1 MALST
6 DYTWVWEV
14 TSLKKRDQVN
24 SEGATLEGA
33 VVQTF
38 WKLTGTNSGGQSG
51 EFSGAT
57 PFTAV
62 NVPAGSFAAFD
73 SLTEDTV
80 LGWIQ
85 NVVNSD
91 QGYCDHIADRVLQQI
106 DEVNEVEAPMPW
118 APETDVTP
126 PLPGDVPEVPA
137 EDDSVDSED
146 APE

>member
-6 DYTWVWEV
+6 DYTWTWSV

-24 SEGATLEGA
+24 TEGATLAGA

-38 WKLTGTNSGGQSG
+38 WKVVGVDGSGNEG

-62 NVPAGSFAAFD
+62 NVPAGSFTAFET
-73 SLTEDTV
+73 LTEATV

-85 NVVNSD
+85 AVVNGD
-91 QGYCDHIADRVLQQI
+91 QGYADHISERVASQI
-106 DEVNEVEAPMPW
+106 DEAAVEDGVMPW
-118 APETDVTP
+118 APAEEEVTP
-126 PLPGDVPEVPA
+126 PVPGEDPAADPE
-137 EDDSVDSED
+137 
-146 APE
+146 

>member
-6 DYTWVWEV
+6 DYTWTWSV

-24 SEGATLEGA
+24 TEGATLAGA

-38 WKLTGTNSGGQSG
+38 WKVVGVDGSGNEG

-62 NVPAGSFAAFD
+62 NVPAGSFAPFEE
-73 SLTEDTV
+73 LTEATV

-85 NVVNSD
+85 AVVNGD
-91 QGYCDHIADRVLQQI
+91 QGYADHISERVGKQI
-106 DEVNEVEAPMPW
+106 DEASIEEGVMPW
-118 APETDVTP
+118 APAVEVVTP
-126 PLPGDVPEVPA
+126 VPGEDPAVADASDEDGPE
-137 EDDSVDSED
+137 
-146 APE
+146 

>member
-6 DYTWVWEV
+6 DYTWTWSV

-24 SEGATLEGA
+24 TEGATLAGA
-33 VVQTF
+33 VVQTY
-38 WKLTGTNSGGQSG
+38 WKVVGVDGSGNEG

-62 NVPAGSFAAFD
+62 NVPAGSFAPFEE
-73 SLTEDTV
+73 LTEATV

-85 NVVNSD
+85 AVVNGD
-91 QGYCDHIADRVLQQI
+91 QGYADHISQRIEKQI
-106 DEVNEVEAPMPW
+106 DEENTSDAAMPW
-118 APETDVTP
+118 GDGSDVTP
-126 PLPGDVPEVPA
+126 PVPA
-137 EDDSVDSED
+137 DATDPAFGDDNSN